1 MVEIHSCWMFT
12 KIRLCVTT
20 RSKLR
25 LIFFSVTNKDIEILL
40 AKINMTLPA
49 TQAYSQLERLEIM
62 LRTSNI
68 GYDAS
73 EHLS

>member
-1 MVEIHSCWMFT
+1 
-12 KIRLCVTT
+12 
-20 RSKLR
+20 
-25 LIFFSVTNKDIEILL
+25 
-40 AKINMTLPA
+40 MTLPA